1 MAGDIIDSSITFD
14 SGEGT
19 AAEEEREGG
28 AEREEAEGGVW
39 TIYGAVRRTGENS
52 TLKITRAACGG
63 VDFDYAMFVYE
74 TIMPNNTCKLL
85 SGDSSGIT
93 FTNISVN
100 NNQGGAVPWIRR
112 SGRTD
117 CDMKVAVGNTTGDVH
132 MSWSHIN

>member
-14 SGEGT
+14 SGEG
-19 AAEEEREGG
+19 RG

-63 VDFDYAMFVYE
+63 VDFNFAMFVYE

-132 MSWSHIN
+132 MSWSHSN